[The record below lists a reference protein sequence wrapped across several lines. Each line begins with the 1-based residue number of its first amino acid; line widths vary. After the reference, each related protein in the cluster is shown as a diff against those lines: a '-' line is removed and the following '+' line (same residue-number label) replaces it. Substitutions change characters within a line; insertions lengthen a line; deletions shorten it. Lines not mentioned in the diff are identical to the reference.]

1 MTRSENNSFSYSYSA
16 KEQEEIKAIRAKY
29 IPKEENKLERL
40 RRLDAGA
47 TRKGTITALTL
58 GILSALLLGL
68 GMSCTLVWAG
78 KWFIPG
84 IVIGVVGIAGIVSA
98 YPLYKY
104 LVRKERARLT
114 QEILQLTDEL
124 LR

>member
-1 MTRSENNSFSYSYSA
+1 MTSSENNSFSYSYSA
-16 KEQEEIKAIRAKY
+16 AEQEEIRKIREKY
-29 IPKEENKLERL
+29 VPKEENKLERL

>member
-1 MTRSENNSFSYSYSA
+1 MTRSENESFSYSYSA

-40 RRLDAGA
+40 RRLDASA
-47 TRKGTITALTL
+47 TRKGSIAALTL

-78 KWFIPG
+78 RWFIPG
-84 IVIGVVGIAGIVSA
+84 IVFGVDGIAGTVSA

>member
-1 MTRSENNSFSYSYSA
+1 MTQSENNSFSYSYSA

-40 RRLDAGA
+40 RRLDASA

-84 IVIGVVGIAGIVSA
+84 VVIGVVGIAGIVSA

>member
-1 MTRSENNSFSYSYSA
+1 MTQSENNSFSYSYSA

-40 RRLDAGA
+40 RRLDASA
-47 TRKGTITALTL
+47 TRKGSIAALTL

-78 KWFIPG
+78 RWFIPG
-84 IVIGVVGIAGIVSA
+84 VVIGVVGIAGIVSA

>member
-1 MTRSENNSFSYSYSA
+1 MTQSENNSFSYSYSA

-84 IVIGVVGIAGIVSA
+84 IVIGVLGIAGMVSA
-98 YPLYKY
+98 YPLYKH

>member
-1 MTRSENNSFSYSYSA
+1 MTRSENDSFSYSYSA
-16 KEQEEIKAIRAKY
+16 TEQEEIRKIREKY
-29 IPKEENKLERL
+29 VPKEENKLERL
-40 RRLDAGA
+40 RRLDASA

-68 GMSCTLVWAG
+68 GMSCTFVWTG

-84 IVIGVVGIAGIVSA
+84 VVIGVVGIAGIVSA

-114 QEILQLTDEL
+114 QEIIQLTDEL

>member
-47 TRKGTITALTL
+47 ARKGTITALTL

>member
-1 MTRSENNSFSYSYSA
+1 MTSSENDSFSYSYSA
-16 KEQEEIKAIRAKY
+16 KEQEEIRKIREKY
-29 IPKEENKLERL
+29 VPKEENKLERL

>member
-1 MTRSENNSFSYSYSA
+1 MTRSENDSFSYSYSA
-16 KEQEEIKAIRAKY
+16 TEQEEIRKIREKY
-29 IPKEENKLERL
+29 VPKEENKLERL

-47 TRKGTITALTL
+47 TRKGTIAALTL

-68 GMSCTLVWAG
+68 GMACTLVWAG

-84 IVIGVVGIAGIVSA
+84 IVIGVVGIAGMVSA
-98 YPLYKY
+98 YPLYKH

>member
-29 IPKEENKLERL
+29 IPKEENKLDRL
-40 RRLDAGA
+40 RRLDASA
-47 TRKGTITALTL
+47 TRKGTITALML

>member
-40 RRLDAGA
+40 RRLDASA

-68 GMSCTLVWAG
+68 GMSCTLVWTG

-98 YPLYKY
+98 YPLYKH

>member
-1 MTRSENNSFSYSYSA
+1 MTRSENESFSYSYSA

>member
-1 MTRSENNSFSYSYSA
+1 MTRSENESFSYSYSA

-47 TRKGTITALTL
+47 TRKGSIAALTL

-78 KWFIPG
+78 RWFIPG

>member
-40 RRLDAGA
+40 RRLDASA
-47 TRKGTITALTL
+47 TRKGSIAALTL